1 MTDLLFFTLA
11 LLSIVGAI
19 GMISFLQPIYAALSF
34 IITLIA
40 LAGIYA
46 LLGSSF
52 LFAIQIIIYAGA
64 IISLILFIIMFL
76 NIQPK
81 NLPKEPHKTKFI
93 LLSLITV
100 TPFAFFLIQMI
111 KSLPLI
117 QSEKAE
123 QFGTIKS
130 VGKELFSDYVL
141 PFEMVSIL
149 LIVSLVGAVI
159 LANKQGEDDVPA

>member
-1 MTDLLFFTLA
+1 MGELLFLTLG
-11 LLSIVGAI
+11 LLAIIGAI
-19 GMISFLQPIYAALSF
+19 GMISFLQPIYSALSF
-34 IITLIA
+34 IVTLIA

-81 NLPKEPHKTKFI
+81 NLPKEPHKTKLI
-93 LLSLITV
+93 LFSLLTV

-111 KSLPLI
+111 QTLPL
-117 QSEKAE
+117 SSAKHPEH
-123 QFGTIKS
+123 FGTIKS
-130 VGKELFSDYVL
+130 VGQELFSDYVL

-149 LIVSLVGAVI
+149 LIVSLVGSVI
-159 LANKQGEDDVPA
+159 LANKKEAKDVQP